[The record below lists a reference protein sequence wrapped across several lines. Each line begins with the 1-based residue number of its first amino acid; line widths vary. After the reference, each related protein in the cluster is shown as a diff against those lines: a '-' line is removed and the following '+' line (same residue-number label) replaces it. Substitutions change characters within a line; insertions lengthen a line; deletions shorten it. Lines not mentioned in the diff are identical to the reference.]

1 MARKFSLQAY
11 VPAHVSDWVNAE
23 AARCQTSRSE
33 WVGSMLT
40 DLYGGQELRT
50 ASQKQMDLMARR
62 LVWLSVAVDGLLA
75 DSRDPGL
82 REQVHAAYHRKL
94 KRIAAGDGE

>member
-1 MARKFSLQAY
+1 
-11 VPAHVSDWVNAE
+11 
-23 AARCQTSRSE
+23 
-33 WVGSMLT
+33 MLT

-75 DSRDPGL
+75 GSRDPDL

-94 KRIAAGDGE
+94 KRMALGESE

>member
-1 MARKFSLQAY
+1 MSDKPERMGRQ
-11 VPAHVSDWVNAE
+11 HVD
-23 AARCQTSRSE
+23 RP
-33 WVGSMLT
+33 
-40 DLYGGQELRT
+40 YGGQELRT

-94 KRIAAGDGE
+94 KRMASGESE